1 MRRRSF
7 TGPLLLL
14 MIGGLLLWWN
24 LHPGAPV
31 FDLVAQYWPVVLI
44 GWGVIRL
51 LEIMAWRDRTWS
63 SFSGGEVVLV
73 VLICIAGSGLWAA
86 REHGVHFYRGG
97 LEVFGEQYDYTV
109 SANGTAAGMTRI
121 TFENPRGNLKVTGSD
136 TTDIAISGHKVI
148 HAWSRQDA
156 DRTNGNTPVEIVPQG
171 DRLLIRSNQDR
182 VPGNQSISDD
192 LEVTVPRG
200 VTIEAR
206 GSSGDFEVTDVTG
219 DVEFATSRGDVRIA
233 RVGGNARLDVGR
245 SDLVRAVDLK
255 GSIDLQGSR
264 GSDIELENIAGQVTI
279 NGGFTG
285 TLEFK
290 NLAKPL
296 QLEGARNTEL
306 HAEAVPGRISMDM
319 GQITASGLV
328 GPVRVVARSRDIKL
342 DQFTQSLQLETDRG
356 DVELQPG
363 KLPLPSIEARSG
375 CCRVDLVLPDKST
388 FDLEATAERGDV
400 VNDYGPQIQREPE
413 GRAATL
419 KGKVG
424 DGPTIRLTA
433 NRGSVSVR
441 KEGTAPSEV
450 PPVPPPDRP
459 GKTPKPPKPPKPSTA
474 VEM

>member
-14 MIGGLLLWWN
+14 LIGGLLLWWN
-24 LHPGAPV
+24 LHPGAAI
-31 FDLVAQYWPVVLI
+31 FDLVSQYWPFVLI
-44 GWGVIRL
+44 GWGLLRL
-51 LEIMAWRDRTWS
+51 VEVVAWRNRGYVT
-63 SFSGGEVVLV
+63 FTGGEVVLV

-97 LEVFGEQYDYTV
+97 LDVFGEQYDYPVT
-109 SANGTAAGMTRI
+109 AQGPAAGMTRI
-121 TFENPRGNLKVTGSD
+121 TFENPRGNLKVTGAD
-136 TTDIAISGHKVI
+136 TTEITVNGHKVI
-148 HAWSRQDA
+148 RAWSRNDA
-156 DRTNGNTPVEIVPQG
+156 DRTNDITPVEIVPQG

-182 VPGNQSISDD
+182 APHNQSVSDD

-200 VTIEAR
+200 VSVEAR
-206 GSSGDFEVTDVTG
+206 GSSGDFEITDVTG

-233 RVGGNARLDVGR
+233 RVGGNARFDIGR
-245 SDLVRAVDLK
+245 SDLVRAVDVK
-255 GSIDLQGSR
+255 GRIDLQGSR

-279 NGGFTG
+279 NGAFMG

-306 HAEAVPGRISMDM
+306 HVEAVPGRISMDL
-319 GQITASGLV
+319 GQLTANGLV
-328 GPVRVVARSRDIKL
+328 GPVRLVTRSRDIRMEK
-342 DQFTQSLQLETDRG
+342 FTQSLQLETERG

-363 KLPLPSIEARSG
+363 RLPLPSIEARSG
-375 CCRVDLVLPDKST
+375 CCRIDLVLPDKSA
-388 FDLEATAERGDV
+388 FELDATAERGDV
-400 VNDYGPQIQREPE
+400 VNDYGPQIQREQD
-413 GRAATL
+413 GRTATL

-424 DGPTIRLTA
+424 EGPSIRLTA

-441 KEGTAPSEV
+441 KEGTQPSEV

-459 GKTPKPPKPPKPSTA
+459 GRNPRPPKTPKTPA
-474 VEM
+474 VVM